1 MVDETPPYELDII
14 DPARFTPVRDRN
26 EDLARVRDT
35 YARGYMPRCWKP
47 HRGVRCLAESTD

>member
-14 DPARFTPVRDRN
+14 DPARFTPARDRN

-35 YARGYMPRCWKP
+35 YARGYMPPVLEAAQGGAMPC
-47 HRGVRCLAESTD
+47 GID